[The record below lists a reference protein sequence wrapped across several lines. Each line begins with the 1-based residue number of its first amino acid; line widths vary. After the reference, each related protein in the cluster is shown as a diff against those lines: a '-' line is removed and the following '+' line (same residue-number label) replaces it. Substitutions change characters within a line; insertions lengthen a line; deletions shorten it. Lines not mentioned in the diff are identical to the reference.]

1 MNTPLVIIPAHNE
14 ESTIGLVLDDL
25 RRHGYKNILVVD
37 DCSSDNTA
45 SLASQKGAK
54 VMSLAYNLGAWKA
67 TQAGLR
73 YAAKMGVFHA
83 VTFDADQQ
91 HLASQIKKLFTHQAK
106 SKKDMIIG
114 SCISRGSFSRH
125 IAWRFFRALSGVSVL
140 DLTSGFRLYNRK
152 AIEVL
157 SRSEGTL
164 IEYQDVGVLLLLRTF
179 NISKSE
185 IDVEMQ
191 DRTVGISRIFYSWWA
206 VLYYMSYTT
215 VLCCSKLAKSNKLL
229 SSPEVKDS

>member
-1 MNTPLVIIPAHNE
+1 MSNTLIIIPAHNE
-14 ESTIGLVLDDL
+14 ESTIQSVIDDL
-25 RRHGYKNILVVD
+25 CLNEYTNILVVD
-37 DCSSDNTA
+37 DCSSDKTA
-45 SLASQKGAK
+45 MLAQEAGVR

-73 YAAKMGVFHA
+73 YALKKGFDYV

-91 HLASQIKKLFTHQAK
+91 HIASQIKKLFTHQAK

-229 SSPEVKDS
+229 SSPELKDS

>member
-1 MNTPLVIIPAHNE
+1 MNTPLIIIPAHNE

-25 RRHGYKNILVVD
+25 HRHGYKNILVVD

-91 HLASQIKKLFTHQAK
+91 HLASQIKKLFTHQSK

-229 SSPEVKDS
+229 SSSELKDS